1 MCLLILHHRL
11 IPGYPT
17 VVGANRDEARDRPS
31 EPAQLWP
38 QGFLAPRDARAGGT
52 WLGLGRSGL
61 VVGITN
67 RSREPADQSRPSRGL
82 LVTEALA
89 AGSAR
94 AAMARVE
101 RLGFAAPQ
109 NPFNLLIADRQDA
122 LLVVGGDDGIRVQPL
137 GPGTHVLT
145 NEHELGE
152 LALGP
157 ITPPTDIDRALAQL
171 AELCRGHGVEGG
183 YAVCKHGERY
193 GTVSSALIAA
203 GDGEPHRYLAL
214 EGLPCQGEYRTPAG
228 IAAFLS
234 APAARR

>member
-31 EPAQLWP
+31 EPARVWP
-38 QGFLAPRDARAGGT
+38 EGFLAPRDARAGGT
-52 WLGLGRSGL
+52 WLGLARSGL

-67 RSREPADQSRPSRGL
+67 RSRERADPSRPSRGQ
-82 LVTEALA
+82 LVTAALA

-94 AAMARVE
+94 AAVVRVE
-101 RLGFAAPQ
+101 RLAFVAPQ

-122 LLVVGGDDGIRVQPL
+122 FVIVGGEDGVQSRAL
-137 GPGTHVLT
+137 APGTHVLT

-152 LALGP
+152 LDLGP
-157 ITPPTDIDRALAQL
+157 IPHPTAIEPALAAL
-171 AELCRGHGVEGG
+171 AELCRGHGPNGG

-214 EGLPCQGEYRTPAG
+214 EGLPCQGEYREPAG
-228 IAAFLS
+228 IAAFLT
-234 APAARR
+234 APATR